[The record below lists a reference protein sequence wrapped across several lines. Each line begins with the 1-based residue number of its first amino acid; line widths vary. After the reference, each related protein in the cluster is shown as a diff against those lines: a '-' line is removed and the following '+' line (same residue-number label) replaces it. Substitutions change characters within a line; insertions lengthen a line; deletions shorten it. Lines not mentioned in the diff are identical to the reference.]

1 MTHSHASEYQTGEE
15 ILGKAYDRRLMRR
28 LIRYLLPYKLLV
40 VVSLVT
46 ILLVSALQLAEPYL
60 VMIAIDRYITP
71 KDSSGLLRIAML
83 FLGVLILGFLFRY
96 IQIHIMQLTAQKV
109 MYDMR
114 TGIFEHLQG
123 MSLSFF
129 DRNPVGRLMTRLTND
144 VEVLS
149 EMLSSGVVTILADI
163 FTLIGIVVVMLL
175 LNFKLALISFLV
187 LPLLMWVTFLF
198 RQRVREAYRAIRVR
212 IARINAFLQ
221 ENIMGISIVQ
231 IFNREERN
239 LNKFRDLN
247 QDHLDAR
254 LRSLLYSAVFHPT
267 VEVIGSAGVALIV
280 WYGGGQVLKNVLTFG
295 ALVAFIQY
303 VNRFYQPI
311 RDLSQKYNIMQAAMA
326 SSERIFKLLDTEP
339 EIKDPPHPVPMNTI
353 RGEIEFRNVWFAYQA
368 ENYVLRDV
376 SFHISPGEKM
386 AFVGLTGAG
395 KTSII
400 NLLARFYDVQQGEI
414 LIDGVNIRDIVQRQ
428 LRQHLG
434 IVLQDVFLFSGSVE
448 DNIRLGE
455 ERISS
460 EQVQVAA
467 QYVNVDSF
475 VRKLPNGYQEEVHE
489 RGGILSVGQRQL
501 LAFARALAF
510 DPKILILDEATSSVD
525 TETEILIQDA
535 LTKLLQ
541 GRTSIVIAHRFSTI
555 KNVDRII
562 VLHKGRIKETGTH
575 EELLE
580 KRGIYHRLYQLQYQ
594 FQERLSEPI
603 SR

>member
-1 MTHSHASEYQTGEE
+1 
-15 ILGKAYDRRLMRR
+15 
-28 LIRYLLPYKLLV
+28 
-40 VVSLVT
+40 
-46 ILLVSALQLAEPYL
+46 
-60 VMIAIDRYITP
+60 
-71 KDSSGLLRIAML
+71 
-83 FLGVLILGFLFRY
+83 
-96 IQIHIMQLTAQKV
+96 
-109 MYDMR
+109 
-114 TGIFEHLQG
+114 
-123 MSLSFF
+123 
-129 DRNPVGRLMTRLTND
+129 
-144 VEVLS
+144 
-149 EMLSSGVVTILADI
+149 
-163 FTLIGIVVVMLL
+163 
-175 LNFKLALISFLV
+175 
-187 LPLLMWVTFLF
+187 
-198 RQRVREAYRAIRVR
+198 
-212 IARINAFLQ
+212 
-221 ENIMGISIVQ
+221 
-231 IFNREERN
+231 
-239 LNKFRDLN
+239 
-247 QDHLDAR
+247 
-254 LRSLLYSAVFHPT
+254 
-267 VEVIGSAGVALIV
+267 
-280 WYGGGQVLKNVLTFG
+280 
-295 ALVAFIQY
+295 
-303 VNRFYQPI
+303 
-311 RDLSQKYNIMQAAMA
+311 MQAAMA

-400 NLLARFYDVQQGEI
+400 SLLARFYDVKRGEI
-414 LIDGVNIRDIVQRQ
+414 LIDGVNIRDIVQGQ

-455 ERISS
+455 ERISP

-467 QYVNVDSF
+467 QYANVDSF
-475 VRKLPNGYQEEVHE
+475 VQKLPNRYQEEVHE

-541 GRTSIVIAHRFSTI
+541 GRTSIVIAHRLSTI

-562 VLHKGRIKETGTH
+562 VLHKGKIKETGTH

-594 FQERLSEPI
+594 FQERLSEPT